1 MCYSAES
8 SGGTFLFVCA
18 VCSIL
23 ALQGKIAIALI
34 LLVTASMQLI
44 EYVIWKETHKPTCTT
59 ANYIASSLI
68 PIILGLQPL
77 IISLIVMLFNVGYL
91 PNIVYLLI
99 FVCSIFISAYT
110 ILHVLRNPRKGC
122 VKPEGEGRLQW
133 DIDWWI
139 YDTFVIPYYI
149 SMLVL
154 FLTLKPYILG
164 TSLFAFYLT
173 TRVYTGYRYPGQWPS
188 VWCHTVNAGSIL
200 ALLVG

>member
-1 MCYSAES
+1 M
-8 SGGTFLFVCA
+8 FVCA

-34 LLVTASMQLI
+34 LLVTASMQLV
-44 EYVIWKETHKPTCTT
+44 EYVIWKDTHTYIPTCTT

-77 IISLIVMLFNVGYL
+77 CISLIMMLFNVGYL
-91 PNIVYLLI
+91 PNIIYLLI
-99 FVCSIFISAYT
+99 FVCSIFTSAYT

-164 TSLFAFYLT
+164 TSLFAFYLA
-173 TRVYTGYRYPGQWPS
+173 TRVFAGYRYPDQWPS
-188 VWCHTVNAGSIL
+188 VWCHTINAGSIL
-200 ALLVG
+200 ALLAG